1 MMQNMDYLKLFSGAV
16 RELPRFAALAQAV
29 LGQADD
35 FISLIPSLLAAF
47 SVDTAEG
54 VQLDLLGES
63 LGLKRA
69 MARDDSDDS
78 YRDLIKAKLALWRWD
93 GTNESVPGLLEEAF
107 PGQEVRMRDNGDM
120 TVTVKPAQA
129 ELVLPVAAGV
139 KIIDN

>member
-16 RELPRFAALAQAV
+16 RELPCFAALAQAV

-35 FISLIPSLLAAF
+35 FISLIPSLLTAF

-78 YRDLIKAKLALWRWD
+78 YRDLIKAKFALWRWD

-107 PGQEVRMRDNGDM
+107 PGEGITMRDNGDM
-120 TVTVKPAQA
+120 TVTVEPAQA
-129 ELVLPVAAGV
+129 AMVLPIAAGV
-139 KIIDN
+139 RKEG